1 MKKETIVTSLRF
13 PLGTYEKIKKIARK
27 EHRGISQQIVHL
39 CENAMEEEKQKASA

>member
-39 CENAMEEEKQKASA
+39 CENAMKEEEKASA